1 MKKYIVIKTRIIE
14 KGYTNKEIAKTLNM
28 SEQTLSNWINGKSI
42 QQIDK
47 FIELCKFLDI
57 DIKDL

>member
-1 MKKYIVIKTRIIE
+1 MKKYIIIKTRIIE